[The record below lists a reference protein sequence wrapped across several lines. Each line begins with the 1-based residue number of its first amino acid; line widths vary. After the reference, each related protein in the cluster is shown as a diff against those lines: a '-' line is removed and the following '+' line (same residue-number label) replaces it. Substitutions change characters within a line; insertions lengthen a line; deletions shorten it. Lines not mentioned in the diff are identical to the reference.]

1 MTWDGTFKYA
11 PMNPDKIN
19 TIMEAYKHEQI
30 YEYIQEL
37 YSLIHYQRKIIDEQR
52 TKIVAL
58 QHKEAWKRYDLPEKS
73 FQVGIDKPP
82 KDGNMSC

>member
-1 MTWDGTFKYA
+1 MSWDGTFKYA

-37 YSLIHYQRKIIDEQR
+37 YSLIH
-52 TKIVAL
+52 V
-58 QHKEAWKRYDLPEKS
+58 
-73 FQVGIDKPP
+73 DKPP